1 MKQNHKK
8 LKVALLFGGK
18 SVEYEAALISVRNIA
33 MTIDKSKYDVIYVVI
48 NKEGKWVL
56 TDSSLS
62 VKDNSTPISLVPRSG
77 IKTANQGDANST
89 IVDVVFPVLHGPYG
103 EDGTIQ
109 GVLKSA
115 CIPFVGCSVL
125 ASAVSFDKDFTKRL
139 LRDAGI
145 ITAKYL
151 ACKITDKISFSKVK
165 KELGLP
171 LFVKPANSGSF
182 VGINKATNEKEFK
195 QAIENAFMYDSKII
209 IEEYINGGREIE
221 CGVLGNE
228 NSKAS
233 AVGEIV
239 TKESC
244 CSNKEKYIDEH
255 GATLDIPAQ
264 LSKTLEKKIKDIAVK
279 TYQVLGCEGLSR
291 IDFLVNKSGQVYVN
305 EVNTMPGF
313 TSISMYPRLWKER
326 GISYTDLIDKLID
339 LSIERF
345 EKEQKLQ
352 ESYYKDR

>member
-48 NKEGKWVL
+48 NKEGKWIL
-56 TDSSLS
+56 TDNTLS
-62 VKDNSTPISLVPRSG
+62 IRDNSTQISLVPRNG
-77 IKTANQGDANST
+77 MKTANQGDANST
-89 IVDVVFPVLHGPYG
+89 PVDVVFPVLHGPYG

-125 ASAVSFDKDFTKRL
+125 GSAISFDKDVAKRL

-145 ITAKYL
+145 LTAKYL
-151 ACKITDKISFSKVK
+151 TYKNTDKISFSKVK

-171 LFVKPANSGSF
+171 LFIKPANSGSF
-182 VGINKATNEKEFK
+182 VGINKAEDEKEFK
-195 QAIENAFMYDSKII
+195 QSVESAFLYDSKII
-209 IEEYINGGREIE
+209 IEEYVKGAREIE

-228 NSKAS
+228 NPKAS

-244 CSNKEKYIDEH
+244 CSEKEKYIDEH
-255 GATLDIPAQ
+255 GATLDIPAK
-264 LSKTLEKKIKDIAVK
+264 LSKTLEKKIRDIAVK
-279 TYQVLGCEGLSR
+279 TYEVLGCEGLSR
-291 IDFLVNKSGQVYVN
+291 VDFLVNKSGQIYVN

-313 TSISMYPRLWKER
+313 TSISMYPRLWKES
-326 GISYTDLIDKLID
+326 GISYTELIDKLID

-352 ESYYKDR
+352 ESYYKDK